1 MRPNVD
7 DLVRRSNL
15 LPDEGGLDQLF
26 STDLERL
33 LLDDVRD
40 RKDGRMAKTRG
51 AVQPDGGSTIVDLHG
66 DAVGTAGSPRRGAMV
81 AMAAGFAVIVGVL
94 GFALLTNEGTDAAAP
109 LDVAN
114 AYIDARNAYDSDA
127 VLALLADEPGQI
139 VETVFGGFTGPS
151 DYPSM
156 MEWQEIIGW
165 QFDVQGCREP
175 QPGVIV
181 CDYLVDLD
189 LSRAIDAAPE
199 EGVLRITVED
209 GEIQSIANNYVPD
222 AALDNWYYSFLDW
235 VEETHPQDAP
245 GMSRDS
251 DGTPRFD
258 PQSLERWARLVP
270 EYLASVEG

>member
-1 MRPNVD
+1 
-7 DLVRRSNL
+7 
-15 LPDEGGLDQLF
+15 
-26 STDLERL
+26 
-33 LLDDVRD
+33 
-40 RKDGRMAKTRG
+40 
-51 AVQPDGGSTIVDLHG
+51 
-66 DAVGTAGSPRRGAMV
+66 MV

-139 VETVFGGFTGPS
+139 IETVFGGFTGPS

-156 MEWQEIIGW
+156 IEWQEIIGW

-199 EGVLRITVED
+199 EGVLRITVEN
-209 GEIQSIANNYVPD
+209 GEIQSIANNYCRRQGARQLVLHLPRLGRGELIHRMLKACPVIRTGLPD
-222 AALDNWYYSFLDW
+222 STRSRWRGGHVSS
-235 VEETHPQDAP
+235 PSISP
-245 GMSRDS
+245 RSRDRS
-251 DGTPRFD
+251 DGHRGL
-258 PQSLERWARLVP
+258 SRARDARP
-270 EYLASVEG
+270 GSP